1 MDCQEWIPVQYFK
14 MAFYICLAIYT
25 LVAYSVFSST
35 LQKTP
40 KDKKASIVIHGR
52 VDKVLQFV
60 SFECREI
67 FHVCFSPVA
76 LK

>member
-40 KDKKASIVIHGR
+40 KDKKASILIHEKEEASVYR
-52 VDKVLQFV
+52 SNSTVWNKVM
-60 SFECREI
+60 
-67 FHVCFSPVA
+67 
-76 LK
+76 